1 MPPVLRC
8 HLLQGT
14 GKLWVYYWMGLSY
27 NTTFNSWLWTD
38 GGNAGNGAVK
48 NSNPYAHWA
57 YDAQDTL
64 TTYPA
69 YKCIIG
75 NYYRRYDMVGKP
87 HGAVERAARA
97 AQGFPRCSIVAL
109 TLSLSTFLPCST
121 LATPPTPSSRTA
133 ASTTEPAPP
142 LPSLAGTRK

>member
-57 YDAQDTL
+57 YDAQDAL

-87 HGAVERAARA
+87 HGAVERAARV
-97 AQGFPRCSIVAL
+97 AQIFSCRRRL
-109 TLSLSTFLPCST
+109 TPSLSTVLPRST
-121 LATPPTPSSRTA
+121 LATAPTPSSRIA

-142 LPSLAGTRK
+142 LPSLAGTPK